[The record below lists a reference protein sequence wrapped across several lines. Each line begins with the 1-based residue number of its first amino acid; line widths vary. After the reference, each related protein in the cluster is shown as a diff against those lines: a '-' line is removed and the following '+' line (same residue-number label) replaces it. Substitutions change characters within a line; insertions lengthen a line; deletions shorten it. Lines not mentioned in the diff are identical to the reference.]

1 MTSAQKEFLALL
13 PPGTTLHAMHTTT
26 TRDGITTINQNH
38 VFVRR
43 PEGMS
48 VCVLVKLDRLK
59 VIVAPRGV
67 QPPEDTLTACGT
79 LAECAEVVAAVL
91 SKYEL
96 DFGYVTPIK

>member
-59 VIVAPRGV
+59 VIVHPRAS
-67 QPPEDTLTACGT
+67 PSEDTLTACGT

-96 DFGYVTPIK
+96 V